1 MFRAERLLPAAKR
14 RSTAIMFSRELVLRN
29 RRLLCVLMP
38 AALLL
43 ATAMAMADTAERNEK
58 KSSSSASQSKEEPPS
73 DDQVKEM
80 AKRLGLSHPTLNRLE
95 AGGLNNSL
103 RVLEQLCRALRCKPG
118 DLFEPDRLRPPS
130 RRA

>member
-1 MFRAERLLPAAKR
+1 MSESL
-14 RSTAIMFSRELVLRN
+14 
-29 RRLLCVLMP
+29 RRLRQEAGL
-38 AALLL
+38 
-43 ATAMAMADTAERNEK
+43 T
-58 KSSSSASQSKEEPPS
+58 Q
-73 DDQVKEM
+73 KEM